1 MNFIFRLI
9 CLLFMLIF
17 GLLAIIFSI
26 FHAVIIAVDFSVREY
41 GRMLKKGFLDTVAP
55 GRCKG
60 MEQNL
65 KQKD

>member
-9 CLLFMLIF
+9 CLFFMLIF
-17 GLLAIIFSI
+17 GVLAIIFSI
-26 FHAVIIAVDFSVREY
+26 FHAVIIAVDFSAREY

-55 GRCKG
+55 DRCKG

>member
-9 CLLFMLIF
+9 CLFFMLIF
-17 GLLAIIFSI
+17 GVLAIIFSI

-55 GRCKG
+55 DRCKG